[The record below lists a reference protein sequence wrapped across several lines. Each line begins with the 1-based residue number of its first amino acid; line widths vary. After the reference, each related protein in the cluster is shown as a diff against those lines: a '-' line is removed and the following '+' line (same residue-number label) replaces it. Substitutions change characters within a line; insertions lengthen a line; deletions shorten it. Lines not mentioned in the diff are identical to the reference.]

1 MPTEQ
6 PSSAPDDI
14 APRDQ
19 DTAAGV
25 LRDVGRLPRGQLH
38 EVQRSDLVAGYV
50 GQTAQKTKTEI
61 EKAMGGVLFV
71 DEAYRLA
78 PAEGGKDFGMEAI
91 DELMAVMNDGDPIMI
106 FAGYVKE
113 MEEFTNSNAGF
124 ARRVQRVFHFPDYTE
139 RQLAQ
144 IAMIMIKAKGFKLD
158 LGGQGDAGN
167 TTIIEQLIREHTTVI
182 QRKKMNAALAAT
194 LRKNAKHSLDRRLTL
209 ESNLDDM
216 ITFSRADLIA
226 GLKQIPQM
234 TADEGDLG

>member
-1 MPTEQ
+1 MMFLGNPGTGKT
-6 PSSAPDDI
+6 SI
-14 APRDQ
+14 ARLV
-19 DTAAGV
+19 AGV

-78 PAEGGKDFGMEAI
+78 PKEGGKDFGMEAI

-124 ARRVQRVFHFPDYTE
+124 ARRVQRVFHFADYTE

-144 IAMIMIKAKGFKLD
+144 IAMIMIKKKGKLANIYIIIYY
-158 LGGQGDAGN
+158 LWERFLSSYHFPPCSTAHTSLRHFSQGSSWTSAPMPNRG
-167 TTIIEQLIREHTTVI
+167 TR
-182 QRKKMNAALAAT
+182 
-194 LRKNAKHSLDRRLTL
+194 
-209 ESNLDDM
+209 
-216 ITFSRADLIA
+216 
-226 GLKQIPQM
+226 P
-234 TADEGDLG
+234 